1 VNRLIID
8 DYIKELIRILNKKM
22 NLLEQIFDLTNSQSP
37 AIDDEDIGR
46 LESLV
51 AEKQDRIDAIN
62 KLDEEFDAYFTRLKS
77 LLNIKRM
84 DELKTDEIPGAAELK
99 QVVGKAAAIARKISE
114 VEAKNNEK
122 AKALLNKLGEE
133 IKGINRMKK
142 ANQAY
147 ASGPSKPQA
156 HFIDK
161 KK

>member
-1 VNRLIID
+1 MNRLIVD
-8 DYIKELIRILNKKM
+8 DYMQGLIRILNEKT
-22 NLLEQIFDLTNSQSP
+22 NLLEKILNLTNSQSL
-37 AIDDEDIGR
+37 AIDDEDTGR

-51 AEKQDRIDAIN
+51 AEKQDKIDEIN

-77 LLNIKRM
+77 FLNIKRM
-84 DELKTDEIPGAAELK
+84 DELKTNEIPGTAKLK
-99 QVVGKAAAIARKISE
+99 HEVEEVVAIARKISE
-114 VEAKNNEK
+114 VETRNNEK

-133 IKGINRMKK
+133 IKSINQMKK